1 MFSNLSTPI
10 ADPLLG
16 MMQQFRDDP
25 SSDKVDLGIG
35 IYKDGQGNAPV
46 LATVKQAETFLVENQ
61 KSKSYVSSAG
71 NDDYNRLTRE
81 LIFGANSG
89 LIARSQAIQT
99 PGGTGALRVAGDFAN
114 RLNPGCKVYLP
125 DPTWPNHPS
134 LLAAAGLEV
143 VRYPYYDVA
152 TGTLKFEQMIEA
164 LRATRPGDLVLFH
177 GCCHN
182 PGGADP
188 SLAQWA
194 EIAELL
200 ASTGAMPLIDLAYLG
215 FGDGLNED
223 AAGVRLLAERLPE
236 MLIASSYS
244 KNFAVYRERVGA
256 LTLVAKDEATAVRAH
271 GHLLPVVRTNYSMPP
286 DHGASVVAHILGNA
300 ALRNSWEAEVTEMR
314 ERINGM
320 RSKLVAALA
329 GRTTRDFRFLGEQ
342 RGMFAMLG
350 ITPAD
355 AERMRVDHHVHITSS
370 GRVNVAG
377 LTDNNVGHVANA
389 IVAVCG

>member
-1 MFSNLSTPI
+1 MFSNLSTPT

-114 RLNPGCKVYLP
+114 QLNPGCKVYLP

-256 LTLVAKDEATAVRAH
+256 LTLVAKDEATAARAH

-300 ALRNSWEAEVTEMR
+300 ALRNSWEAEVSEMR

-320 RSKLVAALA
+320 RTKLVAALT
-329 GRTTRDFRFLGEQ
+329 GRTTRDFGFLGEQ

-350 ITPAD
+350 IAPAD

>member
-1 MFSNLSTPI
+1 MFSNLSTPT

-46 LATVKQAETFLVENQ
+46 LATVKQAETFLVETQ

-114 RLNPGCKVYLP
+114 RLKPGCKVYLP
-125 DPTWPNHPS
+125 TPTWPNHPS

-143 VRYPYYDVA
+143 VSYPYYDVA
-152 TGTLKFEQMIEA
+152 SGTLQFDQMIEA

-244 KNFAVYRERVGA
+244 KNFALYRERVGA
-256 LTLVAKDEATAVRAH
+256 LTLVAKDEATAARAH

-320 RSKLVAALA
+320 RTKLVAALA
-329 GRTTRDFRFLGEQ
+329 GRTTRDFGFLGAQ

-355 AERMRVDHHVHITSS
+355 AERMKVEHHVHITSS

-377 LTDNNVGHVANA
+377 LTDKNVGHVANA